1 MLPTTAERVS
11 ASTADEV
18 NEQIRRRT
26 EESVARC
33 RRGGLRAIEE
43 RLAELDQEWD
53 VERCVETLAP
63 TFTLLGMGLGL
74 TVSKKWF
81 ALPFIVQGFFLQHAL
96 QGWC

>member
-1 MLPTTAERVS
+1 MLPTTAERVTG
-11 ASTADEV
+11 STADEV

-33 RRGGLRAIEE
+33 RRGGMQAIEQ

-53 VERCVETLAP
+53 VERWVETLAP
-63 TFTLLGMGLGL
+63 TFTLVGMGLGL
-74 TVSKKWF
+74 TISRKWF
-81 ALPFIVQGFFLQHAL
+81 VLPLAVQAFFLQHAL